1 MARAQATLQKTA
13 AVTSAGSSRDPVTP
27 AQASATAGASEGA
40 PPREGGAVVIDLGDE
55 PPTAA
60 DPRPQPEG
68 RSAQVRDDRPCTR
81 NWATK

>member
-13 AVTSAGSSRDPVTP
+13 AATSAGGSRGPVTP

-40 PPREGGAVVIDLGDE
+40 HPRKGGAVVIDPGDE

-60 DPRPQPEG
+60 DPRPQPER
-68 RSAQVRDDRPCTR
+68 RSAQ
-81 NWATK
+81 